1 MAAADKVQQMIQ
13 ARKNAETYSIAE
25 QWEETVAKKKDKI
38 CFHYLGDPENNFPPR
53 ALTFNNVDAIA
64 NQVAHWA
71 LEQGLKKGDTVALFF
86 ENRPEFV
93 ALWLGFAKLGIIT
106 AWINNTIKL

>member
-64 NQVAHWA
+64 NQVTNDDDNSDHHSDFDNSAFVTMND
-71 LEQGLKKGDTVALFF
+71 GDFD
-86 ENRPEFV
+86 
-93 ALWLGFAKLGIIT
+93 FAESYDHFSDGYDSF
-106 AWINNTIKL
+106 